1 MKSTNANKDHV
12 CYTAW
17 CIMNA
22 KKDLSTGDAC
32 SFLGNLVQFCWQDQ
46 GSADMLRQPTLQR
59 INEWIFLKH
68 LSCDILSFI
77 LSFFYPCR
85 VDMTHLG
92 ASEKGGSSPISSLSM
107 STLSSDCRKGDFSAL
122 LIERS
127 VISLQP
133 LFIVNLMKS
142 TSRWTRK

>member
-1 MKSTNANKDHV
+1 MRIKSTNANKDHV

-22 KKDLSTGDAC
+22 KKDLSTGDSC
-32 SFLGNLVQFCWQDQ
+32 SFLSNLVQFCWQDQ
-46 GSADMLRQPTLQR
+46 GSTDLLHQPTLER
-59 INEWIFLKH
+59 INGWIFIKH

-77 LSFFYPCR
+77 LSFFYPFR

-92 ASEKGGSSPISSLSM
+92 ASEKGGSSSLSHVN
-107 STLSSDCRKGDFSAL
+107 SVLYCRKGDFSAL

-133 LFIVNLMKS
+133 LFIVNWMNV
-142 TSRWTRK
+142 TSRCTRK